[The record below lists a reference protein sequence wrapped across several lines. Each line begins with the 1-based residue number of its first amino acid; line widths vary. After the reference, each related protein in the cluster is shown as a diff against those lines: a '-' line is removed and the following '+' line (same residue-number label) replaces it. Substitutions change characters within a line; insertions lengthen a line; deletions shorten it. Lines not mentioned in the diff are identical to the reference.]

1 MKIISKTFYDLIF
14 AQKECYKIKKLFF
27 SFKHLYNFLPNKYI
41 SSTPKIMPDASFK
54 HSWGIFLAYPC
65 NILSLILEYRGN
77 KITKSFKNKVE
88 FSNRFRR
95 QNLYF
100 FQINSMVTID
110 ATFLGNEGRLI
121 NHGCITNCFTRTL
134 KHSNGKFVLIISQ
147 KKIGVLEEI
156 VYDYKINIDDTDYDQ
171 IQCLCFDVECKK
183 EMMI

>member
-1 MKIISKTFYDLIF
+1 LKKFLL
-14 AQKECYKIKKLFF
+14 KIKKLFF

-77 KITKSFKNKVE
+77 KIMKSFKNKVE